1 MKFILMLLANL
12 NLLDAF
18 ITHFGILGGHISE
31 ANLIMFSLYE
41 IHPFLFLFVKAML
54 SIFLIVLIFVI
65 RLPVNKLI
73 HSLSYIATALYVYVF
88 FLHGYWITQI
98 LS

>member
-1 MKFILMLLANL
+1 MKIIIILLAIL

-31 ANLIMFSLYE
+31 ANPLMFTLYD
-41 IHPFLFLFVKAML
+41 IHPFLFLCIKAML
-54 SIFLIVLIFVI
+54 SFFLISLIYII
-65 RLPVNKLI
+65 RFPVNKLI
-73 HSLSYIATALYVYVF
+73 RSLSCIATAMYAYVF

-98 LS
+98 F